1 MAVADSSW
9 AYQPPRA
16 PLATIP
22 TLPLVNLSL
31 SELELVK
38 RLQARAQVDRAEME
52 LCDRYYRGEQIVQ
65 QLGIAL
71 PKELQHIRKIVGWP
85 RIAVDPYVERLAV
98 DGFRLKGATDSDQD
112 LHDRWAANGLDAE
125 QSLAYTD
132 ALSFR
137 RAYWTVGTNPD
148 GGPARICAE
157 SPLNISVLYGTD
169 GRTPIAALQGY
180 YVGDQQHAALM
191 APGKTTHTAQNER
204 GEWVVV
210 QRDEYSGDF
219 GVPVVRMA
227 NRPRTNYRDG
237 YSEIT
242 PELRNVVDSA
252 IQQLVNLAVGGELYA
267 LPRVAI
273 LGATE
278 SDFQDAQGRPKT
290 AWETYITKLLALER
304 DEEGNIPTI
313 HQLTAYDPAVFTKVV
328 EHHASQAAGILAASP
343 QDLGLYTQG
352 NPVTAEAAAV
362 YDARRDRHAR
372 RMQATFGVALVK
384 VMQLAIRF
392 ENSGRL
398 PAEFERMFVDWADP
412 SIETPGVTADAVTKY
427 VAAGVL
433 PARSDVTLKRARFS
447 AVERAR
453 ITQDWAEQDARA
465 ALANLADALQ
475 QNTQQA
481 TQQPGPV
488 SGGDTDRQAG

>member
-1 MAVADSSW
+1 MAVTDSSW

-16 PLATIP
+16 PVATIP

-31 SELELVK
+31 SELGLIR
-38 RLQARAQVDRAEME
+38 RLQARAQVDRSEME

-112 LHDRWAANGLDAE
+112 LHDRWVANGLDAE
-125 QSLAYTD
+125 QSLAFTD

-137 RAYWTVGTNPD
+137 RSYWTVGTNPD

-169 GRTPIAALQGY
+169 GRTPVAALQSY
-180 YVGDQQHAALM
+180 YVDDDQHAALYVPNETVQLVIQ
-191 APGKTTHTAQNER
+191 PGGDWQ
-204 GEWVVV
+204 VVH
-210 QRDEYSGDF
+210 RDMHNF
-219 GVPVVRMA
+219 GRVPVVRMA

-328 EHHASQAAGILAASP
+328 EHHASQAAGILAAAP
-343 QDLGLYTQG
+343 QDLGLYTDG
-352 NPVTAEAAAV
+352 NPTSAEAAAV
-362 YDARRDRHAR
+362 YDARRDRRAR
-372 RMQATFGVALVK
+372 TMQATFGVALVE
-384 VMQLAIRF
+384 VMQLGLRF
-392 ENSGRL
+392 ENGGRL
-398 PAEFERMFVDWADP
+398 PAEFERMFADWADP

-453 ITQDWAEQDARA
+453 IAQDWAEQDRVDAMRQIADSVA
-465 ALANLADALQ
+465 ALRTPQ
-475 QNTQQA
+475 VTR
-481 TQQPGPV
+481 
-488 SGGDTDRQAG
+488 GDVAG